1 MPRIIPALKSPP
13 EIVPRLVI
21 ILYDY
26 ADRREEVDR
35 RMTEALR
42 NISNA
47 SSRNLLRAYAA
58 PTLNNLGFADGAG
71 KSWHCSPDG
80 ESLALAYKNGE
91 KEGLKRFGYLLY
103 QRDDKDGLQV
113 IAELQRQGAD
123 KMPVSRRRLAE
134 SLFSRYQD
142 EMREQGI
149 AFKMLSD
156 RLAKWLGYL
165 NHVRFVDYVEGD
177 VIRLYPFEVETALK
191 GEESIWELNA
201 FKKGLVASYK
211 SLRAGRPS
219 IVYVPL
225 PDLRQRM
232 YEMIFKQHNRAFST
246 AAFDEALRKLPKATD
261 EYVILL
267 SPPGS
272 QSGGGIR
279 IGDKYYYYISIH
291 QHEEEGRTHA

>member
-1 MPRIIPALKSPP
+1 MPKIIPALKSPP
-13 EIVPRLVI
+13 EIVPKLVA

-35 RMTEALR
+35 RMSEALR
-42 NISNA
+42 QISLA
-47 SSRNLLRAYAA
+47 SPRNLLRAYAA
-58 PTLNNLGFADGAG
+58 PTLNNLGLAEGAG
-71 KSWHCSPDG
+71 ESWRCSPDG
-80 ESLALAYKNGE
+80 KSLALAYKAGE
-91 KEGLKRFGYLLY
+91 DEGLRRFGYLLY
-103 QRDDKDGLQV
+103 QKDDKDGLQV
-113 IAELQRQGAD
+113 IAELRRQGAD
-123 KMPVSRRRLAE
+123 KTPVSRRLLAE
-134 SLFSRYQD
+134 SLFSHYAHELAEQD
-142 EMREQGI
+142 I
-149 AFKMLSD
+149 SLKMLSD

-177 VIRLYPFEVETALK
+177 TIRLYPFEIEAALT
-191 GEESIWELNA
+191 GEESPWEMNA
-201 FKKGLVASYK
+201 FKNELIDSYK
-211 SLRAGRPS
+211 SLRAEHPS

-232 YEMIFKQHNRAFST
+232 YERTFKRQKRTFST

-291 QHEEEGRTHA
+291 QREKEDKAHA